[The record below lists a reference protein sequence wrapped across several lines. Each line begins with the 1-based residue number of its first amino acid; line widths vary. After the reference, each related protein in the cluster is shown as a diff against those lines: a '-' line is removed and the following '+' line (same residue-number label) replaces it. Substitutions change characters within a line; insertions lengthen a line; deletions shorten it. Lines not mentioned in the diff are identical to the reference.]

1 MRFLRWFIFII
12 PLTILVG
19 TPLTAA
25 LIVLEHTPVVVKQ
38 GGATAA
44 DVSRAR
50 TLARQI
56 IDKILNT
63 SKRSELV
70 LSQKDF
76 NSLSA
81 LAARA
86 SPQLSGTMTTNHL
99 GLSAAITLEIPQNPF
114 GKYVNL
120 QFGLAPSP
128 TGLNVSHASIG
139 RLKVSGRTAV
149 TVIRNGMNLIL
160 GNDEGTLFFN
170 AIRSTNFAN
179 KKMTLLFEPVP
190 DLKGRLQKI
199 SKRLGDVRDQV
210 ALLGDPRTIQIYYA
224 KLVEID
230 SNLAGIRSISL
241 ANFMGPLFQTAKDR
255 SNSGDPVTENQA
267 ALLALVIYFGDA
279 RFERLTGKVRTDT
292 LISHKPKTK
301 NVRLAGRGD
310 LLLHFLISAG
320 LKIVSDSGVSATIGE
335 FKELLDSDGGS
346 GFSFVDL
353 AADKAGIRFAEVAT
367 SSKKRALHLQSI
379 IAGETTEQTFFP
391 DITGLPEG
399 INDKDF
405 KKLFGSVDSETYKS
419 MVQKIDDRIAE
430 KSVYKHF

>member
-1 MRFLRWFIFII
+1 VRFLRWFIFII

-99 GLSAAITLEIPQNPF
+99 GLSAAITFQIPQNPF

>member
-12 PLTILVG
+12 PLAILVG

-38 GGATAA
+38 GNATAA

-50 TLARQI
+50 TLGRQT
-56 IDKILNT
+56 IDKMLYT

-86 SPQLSGTMTTNHL
+86 EPRLSVTTMINQL
-99 GLSAAITLEIPQNPF
+99 GLSTAITLEIPQNPF

-128 TGLNVSHASIG
+128 TGLNVSHASVG
-139 RLKVSGRTAV
+139 RLNVSGEMAV
-149 TVIRNGMNLIL
+149 TVMRNGMNLIL

-179 KKMTLLFEPVP
+179 KKITLTLEPVP
-190 DLKGRLQKI
+190 DLKGRLKKI

-230 SNLAGIRSISL
+230 SNFAGPINVSL
-241 ANFMGPLFQTAKDR
+241 ASFIGPLFQTAKER
-255 SNSGDPVTENQA
+255 SNSGNPVAENQA

-279 RFERLTGKVRTDT
+279 RFEKLTGEVRTDA
-292 LISHKPKTK
+292 LKYHKPKTK
-301 NVRLAGRGD
+301 NIRLAGRGD

-320 LKIVSDSGVSATIGE
+320 LKIVSDSGVSAAIGE

-367 SSKKRALHLQSI
+367 SSKKRALHIQSI
-379 IAGETTEQTFFP
+379 IAGATTEQTFFP

-405 KKLFGSVDSETYKS
+405 KKLFGSVDSATYKS

-430 KSVYKHF
+430 KSAYKIF